1 MVGWL
6 SWTTDH
12 SEENKAETFWGWS
25 HFFWQFS
32 KAERPRHESCC
43 LCFDRGYVSKSR
55 IRNTNCKGTHR
66 GQHLFHPMFAFSAHV
81 SEPKKACFQDLRN
94 SKFFCGFA
102 VFTNFVKMWKSNFFL
117 VFLNSL
123 NSENPTFFWIS
134 WFPMVGP
141 KPTDTGP
148 KGFLKA
154 WSCLMWNPHSSIFL
168 KNYSMLPT
176 ILRFLDPMVKI
187 WRHSVL

>member
-1 MVGWL
+1 MWRYSKNAKKRVVLHFCSLVRWGDSYYQITSCRIYAKPMTKTIDWL
-6 SWTTDH
+6 VEAFKRVARCTH
-12 SEENKAETFWGWS
+12 
-25 HFFWQFS
+25 
-32 KAERPRHESCC
+32 SCC

-102 VFTNFVKMWKSNFFL
+102 IFTNFVKMWKSNFFL
-117 VFLNSL
+117 FFLNSL

-148 KGFLKA
+148 KGFLNFCVCK
-154 WSCLMWNPHSSIFL
+154 SLC
-168 KNYSMLPT
+168 
-176 ILRFLDPMVKI
+176 V
-187 WRHSVL
+187 